1 MSVPVSQRGE
11 AKLEVFTLTLELVN
25 YTLQITTNENVFL
38 PKFRNA
44 LTDDI
49 IRQAKDIYINAWS
62 ANGIYVDKSRTDF
75 ITKRQERFRLQ
86 ELSIQGCNNMFALI
100 QMAHKVFHLKGK
112 RVKYWANKVAN
123 CKTKLIAW
131 HKKDIERFN

>member
-11 AKLEVFTLTLELVN
+11 AKLEVFTLALELVN
-25 YTLQITTNENVFL
+25 YTLQITCNENVFL

-44 LTDDI
+44 LTNDI

-62 ANGIYVDKSRTDF
+62 ANGIYLDKGKSDF
-75 ITKRQERFRLQ
+75 VIKRQERFRLQ

-100 QMAHKVFHLKGK
+100 QMAHKIFHLKGK
-112 RVKYWANKVAN
+112 RVKYWASKVAN
-123 CKTKLIAW
+123 CKAKLIAW
-131 HKKDIERFN
+131 HKRDMERYN